1 MKIVINEC
9 FGGFGLSKEALDLY
23 CAEKQ
28 IDPGKWNDTWK
39 YYEHIQHGSI
49 ERDDPLL
56 VGIVE
61 RLGEK
66 SWGYDAELKVVEIP
80 DGVQWVIHEYD
91 GSEHIAEVH
100 RTWR

>member
-1 MKIVINEC
+1 MKIVINDC
-9 FGGFGLSKEALDLY
+9 FGGFGLSREAADLY

-39 YYEHIQHGSI
+39 FYENFHSRSV

-56 VGIVE
+56 VRIVE
-61 RLGEK
+61 QLGEK
-66 SWGYDAELKVVEIP
+66 SWGYCAELKVVEIP
-80 DGVQWVIHEYD
+80 DDVQWVIHEYD
-91 GSEHIAEVH
+91 GNEHIAEVH